1 MTVADK
7 ETKKERVCPWWLGYL
22 LANPA
27 RGWLHNPRQILRPYL
42 REGMTALDIGPG
54 MGHFTLPMAEMVG
67 ESGGVIAVDLQ
78 EKMLAS
84 LRRRAGRAGLAGRI
98 ETRLCSNTSLNID
111 DLAGRV
117 DFALTFAVLHEIPDI
132 PGALRSVAA
141 TLKPGGMLLIAE
153 PTGHVSEAAFARTIA
168 AAEAGGLSLV
178 DRPPIRR
185 SRTAVMVK
193 KR

>member
-1 MTVADK
+1 MPNGEAK
-7 ETKKERVCPWWLGYL
+7 PERVCPWWMGYL
-22 LANPA
+22 LANPI
-27 RGWLHNPRQILRPYL
+27 RGWLHNPRQILAPYI

-67 ESGGVIAVDLQ
+67 SNGRVIAADVQ

-84 LRRRAGRAGLAGRI
+84 LQRRGVRAGLAGRI
-98 ETRLCSNTSLNID
+98 ETRLCSGISLNID

-132 PGALRSVAA
+132 PAVLRTIAGAL
-141 TLKPGGMLLIAE
+141 KPDGVLLIAE
-153 PTGHVSEAAFARTIA
+153 PKGHVSEAAFGRTVA
-168 AAEAGGLSLV
+168 AAEACGLTMV
-178 DRPPIRR
+178 DRPHILR

-193 KR
+193 GKI